1 MTWYEKRGNKFGA
14 KRTDYGGRMYDSKK
28 EAGRAY
34 ELDMIQRAGHI
45 KAVIPQVTLQLKIKC
60 PNQTPGCD
68 GHKLGTYRIDFQ
80 VEHNDGT
87 IEYEEIKGL
96 AMPVWKLKW
105 AALEAMTCGNEE
117 IKLTVIR

>member
-34 ELDMIQRAGHI
+34 ELDMIQRAGQI

-60 PNQTPGCD
+60 PNQTLLVD
-68 GHKLGTYRIDFQ
+68 I
-80 VEHNDGT
+80 
-87 IEYEEIKGL
+87 
-96 AMPVWKLKW
+96 
-105 AALEAMTCGNEE
+105 
-117 IKLTVIR
+117 